1 MGQATIAPYPAV
13 APWPSAATVRR
24 VPGPRFDH
32 IDIVV
37 ASLPRSLEFY
47 RALLGPLGWTD
58 VSEITGERGEPV
70 TYVSPPDRGAPALG
84 LRERPTTGSQTPHD
98 RYALGVHH
106 LCFTAPSREA
116 VDERAQWLAD
126 NGADLESPPKEYDYS
141 PGYYAVFCFDPDG
154 IKLELRA
161 DPLGADQRQL

>member
-1 MGQATIAPYPAV
+1 MGQATIAPCPAV
-13 APWPSAATVRR
+13 APWPGAATVRR

-84 LRERPTTGSQTPHD
+84 LRERPTTGPQTPHD
-98 RYALGVHH
+98 RYAVGVHH
-106 LCFTAPSREA
+106 LC
-116 VDERAQWLAD
+116 
-126 NGADLESPPKEYDYS
+126 
-141 PGYYAVFCFDPDG
+141 
-154 IKLELRA
+154 
-161 DPLGADQRQL
+161 